1 MSGSWG
7 RRRHAAPV
15 ESTAYRIVSDSDVL
29 HFHLRLRSWP
39 AAENHTCVSPLLV
52 TGRVG
57 APPVGME
64 EQCEQRGEQ
73 HSDGSAQRTSC

>member
-1 MSGSWG
+1 M
-7 RRRHAAPV
+7 

-29 HFHLRLRSWP
+29 GFPLRP
-39 AAENHTCVSPLLV
+39 AAENPTGVSLLLV